1 MANNNQFIH
10 NTGLNKDNS
19 LTHLLDAISPDMDNE
34 IDLVQSSKYYDD
46 ENFQVE
52 LNGIN
57 SRLCILSLN
66 CQSINA
72 KYEKLKLFLD
82 DVNTR
87 NPISVICIQESWAH
101 EEIDIKY
108 FSLANYTLINA
119 NRRLSLHGGLIIYLH
134 DDFAYKELNDN
145 IPISKTSKLFESLFL
160 EIWKKQCH
168 QKFVI
173 GNIYRLP
180 LYNSD
185 DLNIFTNE
193 FTDLLDFLRARS
205 KTVFLCGDYN
215 IDLLKII
222 TNDNFNYFCEN
233 VISSS
238 FIPNITLP
246 TRKCETT
253 STLID
258 NIYTNALDK
267 NHISGILIRP
277 ISDHQMCFSMINVT
291 CNKSKKM
298 QQSS

>member
-1 MANNNQFIH
+1 M
-10 NTGLNKDNS
+10 
-19 LTHLLDAISPDMDNE
+19 
-34 IDLVQSSKYYDD
+34 
-46 ENFQVE
+46 
-52 LNGIN
+52 
-57 SRLCILSLN
+57 
-66 CQSINA
+66 
-72 KYEKLKLFLD
+72 
-82 DVNTR
+82 
-87 NPISVICIQESWAH
+87 
-101 EEIDIKY
+101 
-108 FSLANYTLINA
+108 
-119 NRRLSLHGGLIIYLH
+119 SLHGGLIIYLH

-145 IPISKTSKLFESLFL
+145 IPISKTSKLFESIFL

-185 DLNIFTNE
+185 DLNLFPNE

-215 IDLLKII
+215 IDLLKIS
-222 TNDNFNYFCEN
+222 TKDNFNYFYEN

-246 TRKCETT
+246 TRMCETT

-267 NHISGILIRP
+267 KHTSGILIRP
-277 ISDHQMCFSMINVT
+277 ISDDQMCFSMISLT
-291 CNKSKKM
+291 CNKSKNATKFIEVEICN
-298 QQSS
+298 QESINKFVKEIGDANIFNKL